1 MLHARP
7 TGYPESIIEVN
18 DEFYILA
25 KSTLLDDRTRVIKH
39 DDSFAVFDRYGDIR
53 VTGHGEQGLYHDGTR
68 YLSRLVLTIDGY
80 RPLLLSST
88 SKSDNGLVAADLTNT
103 DLRVDH
109 HMVLPHGS
117 IHLFRGKFV
126 WQATCYEYLR
136 VRNYSQSAVRVRLAV
151 SFDADFADIFE
162 VRGTKRARKGRML
175 SPEVADGHVVRA
187 YRGLDDVVRRSVIR
201 CSPLPAA
208 TTDSGFSFDY
218 ALEPRQEEVILFTID
233 CEREGQSLP
242 KLGYDA
248 AYSQAMQAKT
258 AGRAS
263 IAGVTTSHDEVDD
276 WLDRSFVDL
285 QMMVTRT
292 EHGPYPYAGVPWFS
306 TPFGRDGIIT
316 AIECLWLYPA
326 LAKGVLLF
334 LAATQ
339 ATDLDPA
346 RDAEPGKIIHEMR
359 GGEMAALGEVP
370 FGRYY
375 GSADATPLFVALA
388 GLYYER
394 TGDRSLIERIW
405 PHVVR
410 ALEWM
415 DQFGDQDRDGF
426 VEYGRRTPS
435 GLINQGWKDSHD
447 SIFHADGR
455 LAAGPVAL
463 VEVQAYV
470 YLAKRKAAG
479 LAAMMGKFATAD
491 RLLTEA
497 RNLQAAFEDR
507 FWLDDLSTYALALDG
522 DKAPCR
528 VKTSNAGHCLF
539 TGIASAERAERL
551 GATLLGEDH
560 FSGWGVRTVA
570 ATEVRYNPMSYHN
583 GSIWPHDN
591 ALIAHGLAAVGLT
604 EAANRIFAGLY
615 AASLTMDLRRLPE
628 LFCGFHR
635 RPGEAPTQYPVACA
649 PQSWAAAAP
658 FLLLQSCLGLSIK
671 GPEAQ
676 VVFDH
681 PVFPSFLE
689 SIDLE
694 RLAVGEASVD
704 LHLEQFQGDVGIH
717 ITNKRGK
724 AQVITVK

>member
-1 MLHARP
+1 V
-7 TGYPESIIEVN
+7 Y
-18 DEFYILA
+18 Y
-25 KSTLLDDRTRVIKH
+25 
-39 DDSFAVFDRYGDIR
+39 
-53 VTGHGEQGLYHDGTR
+53 DGTR

-109 HMVLPHGS
+109 HMVLPRGS
-117 IHLFRGKFV
+117 IHLFRGKFL

-136 VRNYSQSAVRVRLAV
+136 VRNYSLSAVRIKLAV
-151 SFDADFADIFE
+151 GFDADFADIFE
-162 VRGTKRARKGRML
+162 VRGTKRARKGMML
-175 SPEVADGHVVRA
+175 PAEVADGHVVRA
-187 YRGLDDVVRRSVIR
+187 YRGLDDVVRRSIIH
-201 CSPLPAA
+201 CSPLPSS
-208 TTDSGFSFDY
+208 TSESEFGFEY
-218 ALEPRQEEVILFTID
+218 ALEPRQEQVILFTVD
-233 CEREGQSLP
+233 CEREGQSRSRF
-242 KLGYDA
+242 GYDVA
-248 AYSQAMQAKT
+248 HSQATQA
-258 AGRAS
+258 AIEHRS
-263 IAGVTTSHDEVDD
+263 LIAGLKTSHDEVDD
-276 WLDRSFVDL
+276 WLERSAVDL

-292 EHGPYPYAGVPWFS
+292 PHGPYPYAGVPWFS

-316 AIECLWLYPA
+316 AIESLWLYPA

-339 ATDLDPA
+339 ATDVDEA
-346 RDAEPGKIIHEMR
+346 RDAEPGKIVHELR
-359 GGEMAALGEVP
+359 GGEMASLGEVP

-375 GSADATPLFVALA
+375 GSADATPLFVVLA

-394 TGDRSLIERIW
+394 TGDRALIERIW
-405 PHVVR
+405 PNLLR
-410 ALEWM
+410 ALEWI
-415 DQFGDQDRDGF
+415 DGFGDQDRDGF

-470 YLAKRKAAG
+470 YLAKRKGAQ
-479 LAAMMGKFATAD
+479 LAAMLGKFATAD
-491 RLLTEA
+491 RLLTESRA
-497 RNLQAAFEDR
+497 LQTQFEQL

-522 DKAPCR
+522 DKAACR
-528 VKTSNAGHCLF
+528 VRSSNAGHCLF
-539 TGIASAERAERL
+539 TGIASPEHALRL
-551 GATLLGEDH
+551 GKTLFADDH

-570 ATEVRYNPMSYHN
+570 ASELRYNPMSYHN

-591 ALIAHGLAAVGLT
+591 ALIAFGLAASGLT
-604 EAANRIFAGLY
+604 ESANRIFTGLY
-615 AASLTMDLRRLPE
+615 EASLTMDLRRLPE

-635 RPGEAPTQYPVACA
+635 RTGEAPTQYPVACA

-658 FLLLQSCLGLSIK
+658 FLLLQASLGLTIK

-681 PVFPSFLE
+681 PVFPSFLD
-689 SIDLE
+689 SIDIE
-694 RLAVGEASVD
+694 RLAVGEGSVD

-724 AQVITVK
+724 VQVITVK